1 MTETLVA
8 QPSELPS
15 RPRDRF
21 DDVVFSLMRAIG
33 RDQEDGGVGTG
44 DRAELRRMDPL
55 GVALPPAF
63 WRVLFASGADA
74 AAGWLGGGDRE
85 RGEQALALLMQA
97 MVVAGTT
104 GNEPVG
110 SVLAETGYA
119 EDRFVRFLRARTPRD
134 VVEEGRRAAH
144 WCATK
149 GAPARFTDRGA
160 PNGFGPFLLHA
171 LLANP
176 EAANA
181 EADRR
186 AHALARDYYAALS
199 RGERN
204 TSTDKD

>member
-1 MTETLVA
+1 MTETLAA
-8 QPSELPS
+8 QTSELPF

-33 RDQEDGGVGTG
+33 RDQEDGGLGTG

-55 GVALPPAF
+55 GVTLPPAF

-74 AAGWLGGGDRE
+74 AAGRLGDGDRE
-85 RGEQALALLMQA
+85 QGERALALLIQA
-97 MVVAGTT
+97 MVVAGPT
-104 GNEPVG
+104 GDEPVG

-149 GAPARFTDRGA
+149 PTKGTSARFTDRGA

-171 LLANP
+171 FLANP
-176 EAANA
+176 

-186 AHALARDYYAALS
+186 AHALARDYYATLS